1 VFLGV
6 SSYGTRAV
14 DATVRVLGI
23 DALVNG
29 SDRPYA
35 DPPSLDLGPAA
46 LHAIRSA
53 NALRLLYPK
62 EVFDDLAIASPA

>member
-1 VFLGV
+1 MFLDV

-14 DATVRVLGI
+14 DAIVRVLGV

-35 DPPSLDLGPAA
+35 EPPSLDLGPAA
-46 LHAIRSA
+46 MHAIRSA
-53 NALRLLYPK
+53 NPMRLLDPK
-62 EVFDDLAIASPA
+62 EVSR